1 MNNTYTGCS
10 VFDKTNTTST
20 GFEILTGIDKY
31 YITGLPKKEDLG
43 IPDENE

>member
-20 GFEILTGIDKY
+20 GFEIFTGIDQY
-31 YITGLPKKEDLG
+31 YITRLPKKEDLG
-43 IPDENE
+43 ILEDKE